1 MSSVYTKIADL
12 DLTREEKKSLR
23 ILFTNKPLIR
33 TEAEKIIPTCKDN
46 EEILDYLKELL
57 KPESVVTV
65 QQSLPSQDIEVVAD
79 SIVNEPPISSEFSPS
94 QTVQQSLSSQN
105 VEVSTDPVVN
115 EPLIKRIRNDTHLPE
130 NASQLLRYYE
140 LWNKPYDDWP
150 SLREF
155 SEYLRDVKKACVHN
169 SFKMEIRALQ
179 KLFKSDHPA
188 QLRLIHLEG
197 QLKNQQKSRKI
208 RRGNATKVSTKQKL
222 TEKRLEIAKSS
233 VITNGY
239 HRINDHYNHY
249 HDASAKLLKRD
260 LLVDDERT
268 DIKKMKKSVEAQ

>member
-1 MSSVYTKIADL
+1 MCSVYTKIADL

-23 ILFTNKPLIR
+23 ILFTNKSLIR

-65 QQSLPSQDIEVVAD
+65 QQSFPSQDIEVVAD
-79 SIVNEPPISSEFSPS
+79 SIVNEPSISSEFSPS
-94 QTVQQSLSSQN
+94 Q
-105 VEVSTDPVVN
+105 
-115 EPLIKRIRNDTHLPE
+115 KNDTHLPE

-150 SLREF
+150 SLCEF
-155 SEYLRDVKKACVHN
+155 SEYLRDVKKARIHH

-208 RRGNATKVSTKQKL
+208 HRGNATKVSTKQKL
-222 TEKRLEIAKSS
+222 TEKRLEIAKNL

-268 DIKKMKKSVEAQ
+268 DTKKMKKSTEAQ